1 MKKYAV
7 FMLAGAAFA
16 SLPLTSFGGIYDYQV
31 TAPISGSFQQ
41 GAADPGNSW
50 KGVGHI
56 FAFGTLSETLSYDSV
71 ANTLLQAGSFTLSG
85 TAFTGS
91 FSDSKYVSG
100 TLVPATVSV
109 SYTLNN
115 GNNTVFFDSGVQ
127 AVGANPAFTW
137 SIPFSEAITVTTG
150 GQTYDATISG
160 VIPGGNTMTTVS
172 QFTPDSLV
180 ISQGYQNNFENIG
193 GEYQTSIT
201 ASDGWS
207 ATIVDGIGDPFLS
220 ESYYVAP
227 VTATAVPEPGTW
239 LLYPGLLLA
248 LIARRIGSRAENHCP
263 RP

>member
-1 MKKYAV
+1 
-7 FMLAGAAFA
+7 
-16 SLPLTSFGGIYDYQV
+16 
-31 TAPISGSFQQ
+31 
-41 GAADPGNSW
+41 
-50 KGVGHI
+50 
-56 FAFGTLSETLSYDSV
+56 
-71 ANTLLQAGSFTLSG
+71 
-85 TAFTGS
+85 
-91 FSDSKYVSG
+91 
-100 TLVPATVSV
+100 
-109 SYTLNN
+109 
-115 GNNTVFFDSGVQ
+115 
-127 AVGANPAFTW
+127 
-137 SIPFSEAITVTTG
+137 
-150 GQTYDATISG
+150 
-160 VIPGGNTMTTVS
+160 MTTVS